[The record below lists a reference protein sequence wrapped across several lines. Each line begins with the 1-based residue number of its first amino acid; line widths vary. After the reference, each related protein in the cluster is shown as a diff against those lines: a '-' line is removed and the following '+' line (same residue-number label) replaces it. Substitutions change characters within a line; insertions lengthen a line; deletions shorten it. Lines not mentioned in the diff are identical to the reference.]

1 MPEAARTPHTD
12 FLVRVRAEKMERVV
26 SILREHGIDSEIVA
40 ADDEIKDD
48 FFATDL
54 YRRTEAETTDGE
66 RLGSQRRRAKM
77 TQAALA
83 EAAGFS
89 PRRISDMECGRRG
102 ISIAAA
108 RKLAAALGVTAGEIV
123 AV

>member
-1 MPEAARTPHTD
+1 
-12 FLVRVRAEKMERVV
+12 MERVI
-26 SILREHGIDSEIVA
+26 SILREHGVDSEIVA
-40 ADDEIKDD
+40 DDDEIKDG

-54 YRRTEAETTDGE
+54 YRRTETETTDGE

-83 EAAGFS
+83 EAAGFT
-89 PRRISDMECGRRG
+89 PRRISDVECGRRG

-108 RKLAAALGVTAGEIV
+108 RKLAVALGVTAGEIV

>member
-1 MPEAARTPHTD
+1 MPEVERTPHTD
-12 FLVRVRAEKMERVV
+12 ILVRVRGDKIERVV
-26 SILREHGIDSEIVA
+26 SILREHGIDSEIVED
-40 ADDEIKDD
+40 DDEIKDD
-48 FFATDL
+48 FFVTNL
-54 YRRTEAETTDGE
+54 YRQTEAETTGGE

-77 TQAALA
+77 TQAALG
-83 EAAGFS
+83 EAAGFT